1 MYLVVARSIA
11 LAGAVA
17 LGSLGG
23 ALVSEPARADYY
35 AFANTQHLGYATL
48 RLTVG
53 GNTINISTGGFQ
65 GWYSTTSV
73 FHIPGNSNYVVG
85 YYNNAAYNDYFG
97 FNLSTLSP
105 TAQVS
110 SAELIVYSGV
120 ISDRLNFTLFG
131 ASQWISQLQVGS
143 DPALYSELESGLEYG
158 ATVMSPN
165 TDPTA
170 LLTAP
175 LNTLALADINDAI
188 RDRGIFAISGHAA
201 LPSGLLAGPCRSP
214 RHG

>member
-1 MYLVVARSIA
+1 
-11 LAGAVA
+11 
-17 LGSLGG
+17 
-23 ALVSEPARADYY
+23 
-35 AFANTQHLGYATL
+35 
-48 RLTVG
+48 
-53 GNTINISTGGFQ
+53 
-65 GWYSTTSV
+65 
-73 FHIPGNSNYVVG
+73 
-85 YYNNAAYNDYFG
+85 NNAAYNDYFG

-110 SAELIVYSGV
+110 SAELIIYSGV

-158 ATVMSPN
+158 ATVISPN

-188 RDRGIFAISGHAA
+188 
-201 LPSGLLAGPCRSP
+201 
-214 RHG
+214 